1 MHAIRPNLSA
11 VTWRKSSYSNEP
23 GGDCVEVAD
32 NIPGTVVPVRDSKN
46 PQGPVL
52 LIPASSWAAFV
63 TVIRSS
69 ARTAAAAA
77 ARA

>member
-1 MHAIRPNLSA
+1 MRAIRPDLSPA
-11 VTWRKSSYSNEP
+11 TWRKSSYSGVE

-32 NIPGTVVPVRDSKN
+32 NIPGTVPVRDSKH
-46 PQGPVL
+46 PYGPAL